1 MNYIKTQSVMQVWGL
16 AFAVTLFALLF
27 VSFAQARDEF
37 HYRPLPLDEHYLE
50 PMDEGED
57 DLYIPSVVNP
67 NVGVNVSAQGQPPAY
82 SREEMMKKARGIGG
96 EAGKQ
101 LSPEE
106 LRELQEKYRA
116 VKGVMQEKRFE
127 GKPDPNQCICTMEY
141 MPVCG
146 MTQEGEFKTFSNKCQ
161 LKCAGAKFVSKG
173 ECQAKGGKQIKKPPF
188 GETGPFDPAP
198 LPAKVKEMKKQWE
211 DEDGNP
217 MPMPWE
223 NKRETEDRGVE
234 DFNGGTPPFYPEMRV
249 IDIEDLLNPTGPTF
263 PSPERRAIREGG
275 RIVHPEQAKGASKEG
290 KFQEEYGLEPV
301 SAAPVMVS
309 KEKNK
314 NRGAQ
319 MPPVELELKALP
331 KMLIV
336 APEKAEELQN
346 KWLPI
351 KRATIVKVD
360 GDTLEAEEIKLNEDK
375 TLEVKAKKRAK
386 LLGIFGVELELEAKV
401 DAKGDIKEIKKPWWS
416 FLAW

>member
-1 MNYIKTQSVMQVWGL
+1 MWTV
-16 AFAVTLFALLF
+16 AFASLLSVLLFA
-27 VSFAQARDEF
+27 SFAQARDEF
-37 HYRPLPLDEHYLE
+37 HYKPLPLDENHMEL
-50 PMDEGED
+50 MDEGED
-57 DLYIPSVVNP
+57 ELYIPGAANP
-67 NVGVNVSAQGQPPAY
+67 NAGGSAQGQLPAY

-101 LSPEE
+101 PSPEE
-106 LRELQEKYRA
+106 LRKLQEKYRA

-146 MTQEGEFKTFSNKCQ
+146 VTKEGEFKTFSNKCQ
-161 LKCAGAKFVSKG
+161 LKCAGAKFAGEG

-188 GETGPFDPAP
+188 GGGTGPFDPTP
-198 LPAKVKEMKKQWE
+198 LPAKVKGTKKQWE
-211 DEDGNP
+211 DEEGNP

-223 NKRETEDRGVE
+223 NKRETEGRGIE
-234 DFNGGTPPFYPEMRV
+234 DFNGGTPPFYPEMRM

-263 PSPERRAIREGG
+263 PNPEQRAIREGG
-275 RIVHPEQAKGASKEG
+275 RTNSAGQASGVMDDKKGHE
-290 KFQEEYGLEPV
+290 EEYGLEPV
-301 SAAPVMVS
+301 SAAPVKVQ
-309 KEKNK
+309 KGKNK

-331 KMLIV
+331 KMLVV
-336 APEKAEELQN
+336 APEKAKELQN

-351 KRATIVKVD
+351 KRATVVKVD
-360 GDTLEAEEIKLNEDK
+360 GDALEAEEIKINEDK
-375 TLEVKAKKRAK
+375 TLEIKAKKRAK

-401 DAKGDIKEIKKPWWS
+401 DAKGDIKTLKKPWWS